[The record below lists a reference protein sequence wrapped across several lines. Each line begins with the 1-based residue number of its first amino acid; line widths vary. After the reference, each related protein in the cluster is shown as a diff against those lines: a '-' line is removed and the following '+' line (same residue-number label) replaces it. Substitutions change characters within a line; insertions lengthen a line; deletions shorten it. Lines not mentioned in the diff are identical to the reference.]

1 MPTTDR
7 DGRCH
12 SEVILSFYT
21 GYPQPRES
29 EAVPNAHSMDNVAHR
44 GGDLHRNCRVD
55 GERGHLARGRIGF
68 DVRVT
73 NERQALL
80 PARAR
85 CEDHRHR
92 RGNGRQPRRTETNS
106 PLRRNHFCRP
116 RSEPETLSRQD
127 ISPLTKRRGSIMPTI
142 FDLLYREYC
151 RARLVEMRKQLLLV
165 SAESHGVPEANRD
178 VSHPSG
184 SAGRDSDLGDDSRT
198 ATQSRRLH

>member
-1 MPTTDR
+1 MDESDAGPVVAPAASWGKRGLTLIYQITMPTTDR

-92 RGNGRQPRRTETNS
+92 RGNGRQPRR
-106 PLRRNHFCRP
+106 
-116 RSEPETLSRQD
+116 D
-127 ISPLTKRRGSIMPTI
+127 
-142 FDLLYREYC
+142 
-151 RARLVEMRKQLLLV
+151 
-165 SAESHGVPEANRD
+165 GVKPI
-178 VSHPSG
+178 HPSDEII
-184 SAGRDSDLGDDSRT
+184 SAGREVNLKRCPDKISSR
-198 ATQSRRLH
+198 